1 MDNRSRKE
9 LEEPVK
15 GYELQAV
22 TTQLSLLNKELS
34 KISTAVENISNQTKG
49 VVIYDQM
56 IQYVDKRVIEL
67 TKPLFEFK
75 KNSNKL
81 GWLVI
86 GLLITDIAARIFK

>member
-1 MDNRSRKE
+1 MESRSHKE

-22 TTQLSLLNKELS
+22 TRELSLLTTEIGKMS
-34 KISTAVENISNQTKG
+34 KSIENISNQTKG

-56 IQYVDKRVIEL
+56 TQYVDKRIIEL

-75 KNSNKL
+75 KNGNKL
-81 GWLVI
+81 GWLVV
-86 GLLITDIAARIFK
+86 GLLLTDIAARILK